1 MAWTCASRTRYF
13 GSRNFEEQN
22 WMDTWMDTSIRDY
35 SLRVLHFFYVLHGSS
50 FSLIVGWCDCDW
62 PKGRG
67 AQAGS
72 PGGKSTIDLGL

>member
-1 MAWTCASRTRYF
+1 
-13 GSRNFEEQN
+13 
-22 WMDTWMDTSIRDY
+22 
-35 SLRVLHFFYVLHGSS
+35 
-50 FSLIVGWCDCDW
+50 VGWCDCDW